1 MTILNNQHNTII
13 IFDHRHP
20 SLVRFGIK
28 WMCRV
33 LILIYTF
40 LISFKY
46 FKF

>member
-1 MTILNNQHNTII
+1 MTILKNQHNTII
-13 IFDHRHP
+13 IFDHRQP

-33 LILIYTF
+33 LISVCTF
-40 LISFKY
+40 LIGFKH